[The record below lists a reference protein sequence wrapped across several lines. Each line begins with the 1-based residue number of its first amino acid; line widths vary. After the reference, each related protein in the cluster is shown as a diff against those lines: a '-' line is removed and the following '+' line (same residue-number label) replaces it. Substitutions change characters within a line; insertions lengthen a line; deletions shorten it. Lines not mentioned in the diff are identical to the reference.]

1 MSKGPGKGIIK
12 LLVTIVDR
20 GQGNKVVKLNEKEH
34 VHVQF
39 VFLGHGTASSEILD
53 YLGLGETEKDV
64 VVGLVPEAKITDVLT
79 TLRDKM
85 QLNVPG
91 KGIAFTMPLSGI
103 SGIVSQ
109 LVVRESE
116 TTTKRE
122 DRMMDFQASHSL
134 IVAVV
139 NNGYS
144 EEVMA
149 AARTAGATGGTV
161 IHARGI
167 NSEEVEKFL
176 GISIQTE
183 KEIIAIIARKE
194 DKHNIMKAIAQAAG
208 IKTPS
213 RGVVISL
220 PVDHV
225 AGLSQ

>member
-1 MSKGPGKGIIK
+1 MNKGPDKGIVK

-34 VHVQF
+34 IHVQF
-39 VFLGHGTASSEILD
+39 VCLGRGTASSEILD
-53 YLGLGETEKDV
+53 YLGIGETEKEV
-64 VVGLVPEAKITDVLT
+64 VVSLVPENKIPEL
-79 TLRDKM
+79 LNMLSDKM
-85 QLNVPG
+85 HLNKPG
-91 KGIAFTMPLSGI
+91 KGIAFTLPLSGI

-109 LVVRESE
+109 LVVSEAE

-122 DRMMDFQASHSL
+122 DKRMDYQAKYSL

-149 AARTAGATGGTV
+149 AARTAGATGGTI

-176 GISIQTE
+176 GISIQVE

-225 AGLSQ
+225 AGLS

>member
-1 MSKGPGKGIIK
+1 MNKGPDKGIIK

-34 VHVQF
+34 LYVQF
-39 VFLGHGTASSEILD
+39 VCLGHGTASSEILD

-64 VVGLVPEAKITDVLT
+64 VVSLVPEAKAPGMLT
-79 TLRDKM
+79 TIRDKM
-85 QLNVPG
+85 QLNIPG
-91 KGIAFTMPLSGI
+91 KGIAFTVPLSGI

-122 DRMMDFQASHSL
+122 DKRMDFQADYSL
-134 IVAVV
+134 IIAVV

-176 GISIQTE
+176 GISIQAE
-183 KEIIAIIARKE
+183 REIIAIIARKE

-208 IKTPS
+208 LKTPA
-213 RGVVISL
+213 RGVVMSL

-225 AGLSQ
+225 AGLN